1 MYVKFRKI
9 FNLTTN
15 SVKGNGAHN
24 IMLSS
29 ELIITFQSV
38 RLGQLDDVTVLYKA
52 WKKRK
57 AWKSYL
63 LCNHMSVKLLSKR
76 IPVKAIALLL
86 YSSPQLTWRVYK

>member
-38 RLGQLDDVTVLYKA
+38 RLG
-52 WKKRK
+52 
-57 AWKSYL
+57 
-63 LCNHMSVKLLSKR
+63 
-76 IPVKAIALLL
+76 
-86 YSSPQLTWRVYK
+86 